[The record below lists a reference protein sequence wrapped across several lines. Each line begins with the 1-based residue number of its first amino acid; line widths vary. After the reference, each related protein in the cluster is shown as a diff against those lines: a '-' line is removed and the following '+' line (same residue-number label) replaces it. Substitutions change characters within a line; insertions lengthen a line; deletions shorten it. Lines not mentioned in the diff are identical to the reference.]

1 MQNRTIRGCLI
12 ACCLA
17 FLPMSYALSKPSP
30 LEGVRAEGAPVV
42 AIDPDVDNVRAR
54 RAYEKAGFRGDA
66 IVETGEGFAVLM
78 TLETRASRH

>member
-1 MQNRTIRGCLI
+1 
-12 ACCLA
+12 
-17 FLPMSYALSKPSP
+17 MSYALSSP

-54 RAYEKAGFRGDA
+54 RAYEKTGFRGDA

-78 TLETRASRH
+78 TFSD

>member
-1 MQNRTIRGCLI
+1 
-12 ACCLA
+12 
-17 FLPMSYALSKPSP
+17 MSYALSKPSP

-66 IVETGEGFAVLM
+66 IVETGEGFTAICGQVPVHM
-78 TLETRASRH
+78 GSMVCIDYQARHAASGACHAD